1 MPPFGVTLLC
11 CASAE
16 YQPGAA
22 GGAALDGPAVAA
34 LDPSGAVRLQAAG
47 PSPSAASAAAVPSG
61 GGAGGAWTARAA
73 RFGGAA
79 ALLLGAGLLLAP
91 VATLGS
97 VFHARRA
104 MGSTRLF

>member
-1 MPPFGVTLLC
+1 M
-11 CASAE
+11 
-16 YQPGAA
+16 
-22 GGAALDGPAVAA
+22 AALDA
-34 LDPSGAVRLQAAG
+34 SGAVRLQAAG
-47 PSPSAASAAAVPSG
+47 PSPSAASAAAAPRAG
-61 GGAGGAWTARAA
+61 GGWTAQAA

-104 MGSTRLF
+104 MGSTPRTWKWCLRQSGTYRVTWDGC